1 MYPVFFTAES
11 RRFPNV
17 PQPATLTL
25 LCIATFEKGH
35 EFLRECHR
43 KGHHVL
49 LLTADKLRDAE
60 WPREAIEEF
69 FFIPRDIARDDLL
82 KGVSHIAR
90 TRQVDR
96 IVPLDDFDVETAALL
111 REHLRIPGMGE
122 TTARYFRDKLAMRVK
137 ARNADVLV
145 PDFVHVLNDS
155 RIAQFAEQVPGP
167 YVLKPRSSAAA
178 IGIQRLDTVGELWS
192 AIEALGDRRSF
203 FVLERYVPGDVYHVD
218 SIVWEREVLYHAA
231 HKYGTPPMN
240 TAHDGGVFTTRTLPR
255 DVAEARPLA
264 ALNREVI
271 TTFGLVR
278 GVTHTEFIR
287 AHEDGRWYF
296 LETSARVGGAFI
308 VDVVEA
314 ASGLN
319 LWREWAHIEIA
330 GEDYTYHLPNVR
342 SDYAGL
348 ILTLAREP
356 DPDLSSYD
364 APEVVV
370 RIQKHHHAGVIVV
383 TPDSHRLD
391 HLLTEYAGRFQH
403 EFMAWQPV
411 PESPTA

>member
-1 MYPVFFTAES
+1 MST
-11 RRFPNV
+11 V
-17 PQPATLTL
+17 PHPAALTI
-25 LCIATFEKGH
+25 LCIATFEKGQ

-43 KGHHVL
+43 RGHHVL
-49 LLTADKLRDAE
+49 LLTADKLREAD
-60 WPREAIEEF
+60 WPREAIDEF
-69 FFIPRDIARDDLL
+69 FYVPRDIGREDLL
-82 KGVSHIAR
+82 KGVSHVAQS
-90 TRQVDR
+90 RQIDR

-137 ARNADVLV
+137 AQNADILV
-145 PDFVHVLNDS
+145 PDFVHVLNDA
-155 RIAQFAEQVPGP
+155 RIAQFADQVPGP
-167 YVLKPRSSAAA
+167 WVLKPRSSAAA
-178 IGIQRLDTVGELWS
+178 IGIRRVNTAPELWS
-192 AIEALGDRRSF
+192 AIEQLGDRRSF

-231 HKYGTPPMN
+231 HRYGTPPMT
-240 TAHDGGVFTTRTLPR
+240 TAHEGGVFTTRSLPR
-255 DVAEARPLA
+255 DAAEARPLA

-330 GEDYTYHLPNVR
+330 GEDHGYHLPSVR

-348 ILTLAREP
+348 VLCLAREP
-356 DPDLSSYD
+356 DPDLATFD
-364 APEVVV
+364 APEIVT
-370 RIQKHHHAGVIVV
+370 RIQKHHHAGLIVV
-383 TPDSHRLD
+383 SPDSHRVD
-391 HLLTEYAGRFQH
+391 ELLAGYAERFHH
-403 EFMAWQPV
+403 EFMAWQPA